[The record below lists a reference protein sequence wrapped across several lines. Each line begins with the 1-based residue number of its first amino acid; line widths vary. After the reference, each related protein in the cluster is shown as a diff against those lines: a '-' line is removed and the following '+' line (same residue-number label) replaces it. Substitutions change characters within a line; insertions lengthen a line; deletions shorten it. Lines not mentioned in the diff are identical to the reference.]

1 MQAAR
6 KTPRIQK
13 KAEMAQERQEEV
25 MVQGRRE
32 EVIPQERQGI
42 ARRRLEMARGRQEMA
57 QERQGIARR
66 RLEMARG
73 RLAGCRR
80 ELPEQMI
87 TQRRQTDSRREKMA
101 ACRAIRRWTEQK
113 KTVKKRRAEMAA

>member
-6 KTPRIQK
+6 KTLRMQK
-13 KAEMAQERQEEV
+13 KAEMARGYLKEV
-25 MVQGRRE
+25 RAQGRRE
-32 EVIPQERQGI
+32 EVIPQE
-42 ARRRLEMARGRQEMA
+42 RQEMA

-87 TQRRQTDSRREKMA
+87 ARRRQTDSRREKMT
-101 ACRAIRRWTEQK
+101 ACRAIRRWTVQK
-113 KTVKKRRAEMAA
+113 KTVEKRRAEMAA

>member
-6 KTPRIQK
+6 KTPRMQK
-13 KAEMAQERQEEV
+13 KAEMARGCLEEV

-87 TQRRQTDSRREKMA
+87 AR
-101 ACRAIRRWTEQK
+101 
-113 KTVKKRRAEMAA
+113 

>member
-6 KTPRIQK
+6 KTPRMQK
-13 KAEMAQERQEEV
+13 KAEMARGCLEEV

-32 EVIPQERQGI
+32 EVIPQERQKM
-42 ARRRLEMARGRQEMA
+42 ARERLEEVMA
-57 QERQGIARR
+57 QERQ
-66 RLEMARG
+66 EMVRE

-80 ELPEQMI
+80 ELPERMLAR
-87 TQRRQTDSRREKMA
+87 RRQTDSRREKMT

-113 KTVKKRRAEMAA
+113 KTVEKRRAEMAA